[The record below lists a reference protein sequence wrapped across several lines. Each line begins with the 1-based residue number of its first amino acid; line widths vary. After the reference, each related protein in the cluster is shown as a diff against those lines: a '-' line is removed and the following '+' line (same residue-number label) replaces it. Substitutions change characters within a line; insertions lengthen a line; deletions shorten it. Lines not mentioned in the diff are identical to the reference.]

1 MTNKNVFLGAAFYAP
16 TLPGILH

>member
-1 MTNKNVFLGAAFYAP
+1 MTNKNVILGAAFYAP